1 MPPPIEVDDSIAF
14 KLALLDVYASRVEK
28 RHENKT
34 IMFERGLLEYKKTQA
49 ADKKRPKDE
58 KDIVHRLRPFA
69 KLQSA
74 ADYEVLC
81 ADIVY
86 EAMLRKRI
94 QELQTYRRLGL
105 RSAGDIEKY
114 EADVAKRTHARATV
128 DQDWHHSE
136 RIQRNGSARQSSV
149 MDVRGSEGPEST
161 SGGQVNGAPIRKPA
175 APLNLANSPMLHL
188 LRPDEQAL
196 CSSLRILPK
205 PYLVIKETLVRE
217 YARRG
222 GKLRRREARDLVKID
237 VNKTSRVWDFLVQT
251 GFLKIAPDLTAN
263 ANAHVGT
270 NATNVGQPSGSQ
282 GVKNSPRPPNLTVP
296 SISASTSPS
305 VVVPLSSAPSASI

>member
-1 MPPPIEVDDSIAF
+1 MTRTPLKGYIQLRLLVILFDLPDSPPKA
-14 KLALLDVYASRVEK
+14 
-28 RHENKT
+28 
-34 IMFERGLLEYKKTQA
+34 
-49 ADKKRPKDE
+49 
-58 KDIVHRLRPFA
+58 
-69 KLQSA
+69 
-74 ADYEVLC
+74 
-81 ADIVY
+81 
-86 EAMLRKRI
+86 
-94 QELQTYRRLGL
+94 
-105 RSAGDIEKY
+105 
-114 EADVAKRTHARATV
+114 HARSTV
-128 DQDWHHSE
+128 ARDWYTSE

-149 MDVRGSEGPEST
+149 TDPRGSEGPEST
-161 SGGQVNGAPIRKPA
+161 PKPGGQTNGAPARKPGASTSQRRKIRTPHPFCSEKRDMLLTYSIPPFSHITA

-263 ANAHVGT
+263 ANAQANANSS
-270 NATNVGQPSGSQ
+270 NATNAG
-282 GVKNSPRPPNLTVP
+282 
-296 SISASTSPS
+296 
-305 VVVPLSSAPSASI
+305 